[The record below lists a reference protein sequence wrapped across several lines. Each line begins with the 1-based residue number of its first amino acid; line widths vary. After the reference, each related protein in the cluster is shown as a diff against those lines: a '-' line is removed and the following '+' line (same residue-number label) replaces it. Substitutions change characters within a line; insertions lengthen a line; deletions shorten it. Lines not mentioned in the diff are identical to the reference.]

1 MKAAAGPRVSVVI
14 AAYNAAG
21 PLSLLLGSLA
31 CSRFRDFE
39 VCLCDDGSTDR
50 TREIARSFAGRLDVR
65 LTVHPENRGVTAAR
79 NSALGLARAPLLFF
93 LDADV
98 RLAPESLERF
108 LAALERTGADVV
120 AGVYSDRAL
129 DPGLFSSYYALF
141 SHHSFL
147 QCGRLSRYNV
157 FHAGCALCRR
167 AALDAVGGHLEVPKG
182 VEVENESLGRRL
194 VARGYVISLDP
205 ALAVDHHWGGWR
217 KLAFR
222 LTSRVYWW
230 VKVFFASD
238 RRFEAALTTR
248 GYALGTAALPAAVLA
263 LLLGRAGPAS
273 GAAAGAGLAVFLWTY
288 ASFFAFV
295 ARRRGPLFVLW
306 SVLLSAASS
315 FLVTASAAYSVAEEL
330 ALLLRHGRTTL
341 DREAL
346 AR

>member
-1 MKAAAGPRVSVVI
+1 MKPAAGPRVSVVI
-14 AAYNAAG
+14 AAYNAAA
-21 PLSLLLGSLA
+21 PLGILLGSLA

-50 TREIARSFAGRLDVR
+50 TREIARSFAGRLDLR
-65 LTVHPENRGVTAAR
+65 LAAHPVNRGVTAAR
-79 NSALGLARAPLLFF
+79 NSALALARAPLLFF

-98 RLAPESLERF
+98 RLAPDSMERF

-120 AGVYSDRAL
+120 AGVYGERAL
-129 DPGLFSSYYALF
+129 DPGLFSSYYALL
-141 SHHSFL
+141 SYHSFL
-147 QCGRLSRYNV
+147 KCGSQLRYNV
-157 FHAGCALCRR
+157 FHAGCALCHRE
-167 AALDAVGGHLEVPKG
+167 ALQAVGGHLEVPKG

-194 VARGYVISLDP
+194 VARGYVIALDP
-205 ALAVDHHWGGWR
+205 ALVVDHHWGGWR
-217 KLAFR
+217 KLVFR

-248 GYALGTAALPAAVLA
+248 GYALGTAALPAAALA
-263 LLLGRAGPAS
+263 LLLGGGPAS
-273 GAAAGAGLAVFLWTY
+273 GAAAGAGLSVFLWTY
-288 ASFFAFV
+288 APFYVFV
-295 ARRRGPLFVLW
+295 LRRRGALFALW

-315 FLVTASAAYSVAEEL
+315 FLVISSAACSVAEEL
-330 ALLLRHGRTTL
+330 ALLLGRGRTTL